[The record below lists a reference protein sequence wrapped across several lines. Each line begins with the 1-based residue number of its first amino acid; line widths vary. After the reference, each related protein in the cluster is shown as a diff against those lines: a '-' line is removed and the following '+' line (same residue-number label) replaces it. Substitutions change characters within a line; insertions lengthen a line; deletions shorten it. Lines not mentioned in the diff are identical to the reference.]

1 MTMSP
6 EPPSLRPRPSSH
18 ATRAEKWE
26 CRLWDISHT
35 DGRTDGELVVLGKY
49 GRAWQCW
56 HWLESDDDT
65 TLNFSQLSN
74 SLCRSPSSSSI
85 QYSVYISNTQTVEI
99 FVRRLLVSSLS
110 LLGSTYILLTALLQW
125 CYSTLCEFYY
135 IDLLLS
141 ILVVYSLYS
150 VVMLDIDLYFF
161 FLCDSFFVYSC
172 WPPLP
177 LVISQVS
184 TGPYRFCALIHP
196 SPNPMHSYYY
206 YDYYSR
212 WTILI

>member
-65 TLNFSQLSN
+65 TLNFSSD
-74 SLCRSPSSSSI
+74 
-85 QYSVYISNTQTVEI
+85 
-99 FVRRLLVSSLS
+99 
-110 LLGSTYILLTALLQW
+110 STKPPP
-125 CYSTLCEFYY
+125 
-135 IDLLLS
+135 
-141 ILVVYSLYS
+141 
-150 VVMLDIDLYFF
+150 
-161 FLCDSFFVYSC
+161 
-172 WPPLP
+172 PPLP
-177 LVISQVS
+177 LPAVPSSSWYINGLNTHTHTCITLSIAPSFWSSTAMDWLILVKRRGGDGQYWSYLMDSIFNLSPLSESSPVQFTILLLSLFFLPNSQVAQRDDRRVACPCVNKFWRLNTKARRS
-184 TGPYRFCALIHP
+184 WVMQFNISL
-196 SPNPMHSYYY
+196 
-206 YDYYSR
+206 SR
-212 WTILI
+212 LF